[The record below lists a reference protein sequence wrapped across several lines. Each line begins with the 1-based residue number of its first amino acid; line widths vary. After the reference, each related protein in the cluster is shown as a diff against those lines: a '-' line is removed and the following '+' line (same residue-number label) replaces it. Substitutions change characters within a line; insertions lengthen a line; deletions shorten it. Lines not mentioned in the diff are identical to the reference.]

1 MMTQTDPRARGTTI
15 GRIGCLVLAAVSIV
29 ACSDRNTTNGNES
42 ALTDQTRQ
50 TVASTSNA
58 HDGQATQVEKPLAG
72 KETSTPPS
80 PASPAETK
88 AAWREGVSL
97 YQRGNYKDASER
109 LRIASAGR
117 PDHAYTFFML
127 GLSLWK
133 SGQNEEAEK
142 ALERAGSLNPSF
154 LKAWIDLARVRMEL
168 HDPTRALEAAD
179 SALGVDGN
187 SADAL
192 HQRGRAL
199 ADLGRVSEAFDAL
212 RKAQAAD
219 PENGYIANTLGNQLI
234 RAGRPAEALPLLESA
249 RERLPR
255 VPYVRNNLGAAY
267 ERTDQIEKAVEEYR
281 AAVEAGDS
289 GGKAASSLAR
299 LNAGPPQGIAQGNG
313 KAHGGSIVE
322 NPREDGESDG
332 TLKPMKD

>member
-88 AAWREGVSL
+88 ASWREGVSL
-97 YQRGNYKDASER
+97 YHRGNYKDASER

-267 ERTDQIEKAVEEYR
+267 ERTGQIEKAVEEYW

>member
-88 AAWREGVSL
+88 ASWREGVSL

-179 SALGVDGN
+179 SALGIDGN

-199 ADLGRVSEAFDAL
+199 ADLGRVEEAFDAL
-212 RKAQAAD
+212 PAQTHRQ
-219 PENGYIANTLGNQLI
+219 PGGTPANPHGL
-234 RAGRPAEALPLLESA
+234 
-249 RERLPR
+249 R
-255 VPYVRNNLGAAY
+255 VN
-267 ERTDQIEKAVEEYR
+267 
-281 AAVEAGDS
+281 
-289 GGKAASSLAR
+289 
-299 LNAGPPQGIAQGNG
+299 
-313 KAHGGSIVE
+313 
-322 NPREDGESDG
+322 
-332 TLKPMKD
+332 